1 VTPGELKAR
10 VLHRDADILILDK
23 PAGLAVHK
31 GFGRGPTLDDFLDVL
46 CFEAAGRPALAHRLD
61 RETSGCLVLGRHREA
76 LRRLG
81 RLFAQGRVE
90 KIYWAIVEGAPP
102 AEEGRIDLPLKK
114 RSPDYGWW
122 MAPDPEGQPAVTDYR
137 LLGQC
142 GARSVLELRPRT
154 GRTHQ
159 LRAHCAA
166 MACAVVG
173 DTIYGPR
180 AGQEKRE
187 PLLLHARA
195 VTIPYDAKQPPV
207 TAVAAPPPA
216 MREALKVLGLAELA

>member
-1 VTPGELKAR
+1 VTPDELRAR
-10 VLHRDADILILDK
+10 VLHRDADILIVDK
-23 PAGLAVHK
+23 PAGLAVHR
-31 GFGRGPTLDDFLDVL
+31 GFGRGPTLDDFLDAL
-46 CFEAAGRPALAHRLD
+46 RFEAAARPALAHRLD
-61 RETSGCLVLGRHREA
+61 RETSGCLILGRNRDA

-90 KIYWAIVEGAPP
+90 KTYWAVVEGTPP

-122 MAPDPEGQPAVTDYR
+122 MAPDPEGQPATTDYR
-137 LLGQC
+137 LLAKT
-142 GARSVLELRPRT
+142 GARSILELRPRT

-166 MACAVVG
+166 IACAVVG

-195 VTIPYDAKQPPV
+195 VSIPYDAKSAP
-207 TAVAAPPPA
+207 VAAEAEPPQT
-216 MREALKVLGLAELA
+216 MCEAFRAFGITGLG

>member
-1 VTPGELKAR
+1 
-10 VLHRDADILILDK
+10 VLHRDVDILILDK

-31 GFGRGPTLDDFLDVL
+31 GFGRGPTLDDLFDALR
-46 CFEAAGRPALAHRLD
+46 FEALERPALAHRLD

-90 KIYWAIVEGAPP
+90 KIYWAVVEGAPA
-102 AEEGRIDLPLKK
+102 AEEGRIDVPLKK

-122 MAPDPEGQPAVTDYR
+122 MAPDPDGQPAVTDYR
-137 LLGQC
+137 LLGRS
-142 GARSVLELRPRT
+142 GARSLLELRPRT

-159 LRAHCAA
+159 LRVHCAA
-166 MACAVVG
+166 IACAVVG

-195 VTIPYDAKQPPV
+195 VSIPYDAKRPPV
-207 TAVAAPPPA
+207 TAVAAPPAA
-216 MREALKVLGLAELA
+216 MREALKLLGIGELA